1 MLYLQIASPKSSVLN
16 FLDSNSFE
24 VIISIFQRT
33 EKVPDMERLR
43 SCIISIGISDI
54 IIGTVSRMRGTLWY
68 TMRYFRWNRRK
79 VQLQDAEIIV
89 SKKRSYEAAA
99 G

>member
-1 MLYLQIASPKSSVLN
+1 MSWGKFIATVGL
-16 FLDSNSFE
+16 FGAY
-24 VIISIFQRT
+24 
-33 EKVPDMERLR
+33 
-43 SCIISIGISDI
+43 IISIGISDI